1 MSAVSSPSATRA
13 AIERLVAPKTIAIL
27 GASSDRTKVGA
38 LPLSFL
44 RKYGYAGREAS
55 LDKIAELHRRFRFVF
70 VDAQDIRTWGG
81 TAYEWSNATHVNRA
95 NMRRLLRYVVAH
107 SAGALR

>member
-44 RKYGYAGREAS
+44 RKYGYAGRIFPVNPGSTEIDG
-55 LDKIAELHRRFRFVF
+55 LGDDVHVPLFRP
-70 VDAQDIRTWGG
+70 ATGG
-81 TAYEWSNATHVNRA
+81 TS
-95 NMRRLLRYVVAH
+95 
-107 SAGALR
+107 

>member
-1 MSAVSSPSATRA
+1 MSAVFSPSATRA

-44 RKYGYAGREAS
+44 RKYGYAGR
-55 LDKIAELHRRFRFVF
+55 IFP
-70 VDAQDIRTWGG
+70 
-81 TAYEWSNATHVNRA
+81 VNPGSTEIDG
-95 NMRRLLRYVVAH
+95 LPCYPSVVAVP
-107 SAGALR
+107 GTVDLRERGISIQSDDLVA